1 MKKLFVI
8 AALFASMAAA
18 SAQQFGVIGGMT
30 LSTVNG
36 AAKPEDNKAMFL
48 YQAGVVYKMDLGAGF
63 AIQPSLTYQVKGA
76 NLQQVND
83 ITTKTGFAEF
93 GIGAQWGPDL
103 VAFRPF
109 VFVEP
114 FIGYGV
120 TGKEDLSVSGMNI
133 GASQAQ
139 KEALVN
145 AKNKFEYGLG
155 GGLGLEF
162 AGHVVHVGQVVVVV
176 LLVGVEAEEAAA
188 VTLKRDVAGD
198 GAESH
203 PARLTG
209 GGDPAVDEACVLTAR
224 CDLRTGL
231 QLAQQRL
238 RLRLRGGALFKRQA
252 EGLHLPEKAV
262 IDIQIHPGVVAKDR
276 LPDQAKRVAG
286 DLLQHVLHPL
296 SVYYTCIVPS
306 FVPERNPVLPCK

>member
-36 AAKPEDNKAMFL
+36 AAKPEENKSMFL

-63 AIQPSLTYQVKGA
+63 AVQPSLTYQVKGA
-76 NLQQVND
+76 NLKQTND

-120 TGKEDLSVSGMNI
+120 TGKEDLTVSGMNI

-145 AKNKFEYGLG
+145 AKNKLEYGLG

-162 AGHVVHVGQVVVVV
+162 GGHVQLTCQLFRNFGM
-176 LLVGVEAEEAAA
+176 LYKEGDFDTGNLVDIKPSYKGLKNYQGVK
-188 VTLKRDVAGD
+188 V
-198 GAESH
+198 S
-203 PARLTG
+203 
-209 GGDPAVDEACVLTAR
+209 
-224 CDLRTGL
+224 
-231 QLAQQRL
+231 LAI
-238 RLRLRGGALFKRQA
+238 LF
-252 EGLHLPEKAV
+252 
-262 IDIQIHPGVVAKDR
+262 
-276 LPDQAKRVAG
+276 
-286 DLLQHVLHPL
+286 
-296 SVYYTCIVPS
+296 
-306 FVPERNPVLPCK
+306 